1 MLWVW
6 IAVVVLAVLV
16 LGSLAFGVLG
26 ALQRLVRELRATD
39 AALAPVRAEVR
50 QTLERAAA
58 QRGGDGPATPG

>member
-16 LGSLAFGVLG
+16 LGSLTFGVLG

-39 AALAPVRAEVR
+39 AALAPVRAEVQ

-58 QRGGDGPATPG
+58 QRGGDAPATPR

>member
-39 AALAPVRAEVR
+39 AALAPVRAEVQR
-50 QTLERAAA
+50 TAERAAA
-58 QRGGDGPATPG
+58 RRSGDRPAPPA

>member
-16 LGSLAFGVLG
+16 FGSLVFGVLG

-39 AALAPVRAEVR
+39 AALAPVRAEVQ
-50 QTLERAAA
+50 QTVQRAAA
-58 QRGGDGPATPG
+58 QRGGDGAATSG